1 MYLKFP
7 SSFSIENIYML
18 NCHVEMAVGGKCM
31 YALISI
37 DVSNMEVLRAIF
49 KIPLSNIA
57 PIVR

>member
-1 MYLKFP
+1 
-7 SSFSIENIYML
+7 
-18 NCHVEMAVGGKCM
+18 M